1 MEGGL
6 FGTSWVGTA
15 GRVGLT
21 WDVKEVSCRFL
32 DDGAKDDQQGL
43 L

>member
-6 FGTSWVGTA
+6 VGTGWVGTA
-15 GRVGLT
+15 GRVGLAGG
-21 WDVKEVSCRFL
+21 VEKVSFRFL
-32 DDGAKDDQQGL
+32 DDGADDDQQGL